1 VGFAGQAPGDA
12 LDTTFKGRMDM
23 TRIGIIISNHEAEE
37 WTEKKLKE
45 EYHLDEVRYFKHPEI
60 DPRATKGKVW
70 TLACNFVLNEI
81 LDTEWGRNVVVASV
95 NGEYGYSTACVFF
108 LKKFLIVSKP
118 VCVYPTSER
127 GATEEKQADGSIKTV
142 HVYKFV
148 QFREW

>member
-1 VGFAGQAPGDA
+1 
-12 LDTTFKGRMDM
+12 M
-23 TRIGIIISNHEAEE
+23 RIGIIISNHGAEE

-60 DPRATKGKVW
+60 DPRMSKEGVRS
-70 TLACNFVLNEI
+70 LARQFLFQNGI
-81 LDTEWGRNVVVASV
+81 LITTTGTSLTSVYKAAEGIVVASI
-95 NGEYGYSTACVFF
+95 NGEYGFSTACVSY
-108 LKKFLIVSKP
+108 LQRASYSIVA
-118 VCVYPTSER
+118 CVYPTSER